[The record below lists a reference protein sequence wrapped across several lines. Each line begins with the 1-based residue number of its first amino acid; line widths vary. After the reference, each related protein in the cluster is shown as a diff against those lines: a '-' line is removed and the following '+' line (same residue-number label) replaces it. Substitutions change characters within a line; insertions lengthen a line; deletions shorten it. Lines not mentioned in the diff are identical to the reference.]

1 MIIPRLCEGIGTIRC
16 QHGILPVPVPAV
28 SNIVSAHH
36 LKLHITPVQGELVTP
51 TGAAIAAAF
60 ITSEKLPEDFTVEKI
75 GIGAGKR
82 QYECPG
88 ILRAMLIREAEKNTE
103 IQKFSDTESDI
114 IIKLE
119 SNIDD
124 CSGETLG
131 YVMELLYEAGAREAN
146 YMPAF
151 MKKNRPA
158 WLLTVICKEDQVSG
172 MERIIF
178 KETTTIG
185 IRHQKMER
193 TVLKREKRTVVTPL
207 GDVEVKVCIFDGQEY
222 IYPEYES
229 VKKICK
235 KTGVSYREAYHMA
248 VCG

>member
-1 MIIPRLCEGIGTIRC
+1 M
-16 QHGILPVPVPAV
+16 PVPAV

-146 YMPAF
+146 YMPVF

-185 IRHQKMER
+185 IRRQKMER

-229 VKKICK
+229 VKKICR
-235 KTGVSYREAYHMA
+235 KTGVSYREAYHRA